1 MSEVTFAAI
10 QMQMSE
16 NQAENLQKAQDLINQ
31 AAQAGANLILLPELF
46 YLPYFCKTQRDDFL
60 LLAKPLHENKIIG
73 TMQKLARQL
82 KVVLPITLYELAGLA
97 RFNTMVVINADGKVF
112 SNIYRKSH
120 IPDGSGY
127 CEKFYFSP
135 GNSGFQTWQTAYG
148 VLGGGICWDQWFSET
163 TRIAALMGAE
173 FVVFPSAIGSEPLEP
188 DVNSAKHWQNLQA
201 GQAAANLMPYIASNR
216 VGTEMQDNIKIE
228 FYGASFIADPR
239 GELVKKMQDQEGFIL
254 QTFDLS
260 ATNNLR
266 HQWGLFRDRRPD
278 LYQKIHSL

>member
-1 MSEVTFAAI
+1 MSQVTFAAI

-82 KVVLPITLYELAGLA
+82 KVVLPITIYELAGLA

-135 GNSGFQTWQTAYG
+135 GNTGFQTWQTAYG

-173 FVVFPSAIGSEPLEP
+173 FVVFPSAIGNEPLEP

-216 VGTEMQDNIKIE
+216 VGTEVQDNIKID

-239 GELVKKMQDQEGFIL
+239 GKLVKKMQDQEGFIV

>member
-10 QMQMSE
+10 RMQMSE